1 MIVVIMKLINET
13 AEYVEYALYNGNEEF
28 IENVRFY
35 KESKKFK
42 IENKEK
48 WTNSYETN
56 AYRLLMEC
64 VEDDEIY
71 PKEMVKGWC

>member
-1 MIVVIMKLINET
+1 MVIMKLINET

-56 AYRLLMEC
+56 AYRLLMES
-64 VEDDEIY
+64 VEDDGIY

>member
-35 KESKKFK
+35 KKSKKFK

-48 WTNSYETN
+48 WTNAYETN

-64 VEDDEIY
+64 VEDEIY